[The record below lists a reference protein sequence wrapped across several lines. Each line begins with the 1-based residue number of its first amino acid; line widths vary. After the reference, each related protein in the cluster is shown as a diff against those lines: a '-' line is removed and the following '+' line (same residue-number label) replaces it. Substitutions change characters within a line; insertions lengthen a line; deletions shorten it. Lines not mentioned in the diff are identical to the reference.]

1 MKDEHDVGEWG
12 LRSSRLTRTLW
23 HVLLLTLSIIA
34 LVPVIWMFSTSLK
47 PPQEIFGGGLN
58 FVPRAPTF
66 QHFVRLWEN
75 YNILK
80 IMYNTLI
87 VAVSLTFMQ
96 LIVSILAGYGFAKY
110 DFPFREPLFY
120 LCVATMF
127 IPIQVIM
134 VSNYL
139 MISDWGMVNTFAAVI
154 LPQMGNAFGI
164 FLMRQHLRVFPESLL
179 EAARIDG
186 ATEMRVILQIVFPA
200 IKSIIVALAIL
211 FFINNWNQYVWPSLV
226 LTSPESM
233 TLPIW
238 LRQFMH
244 AEGGSDW
251 GMLMAASSLGVV
263 PALLAYVLAHRQI
276 MNTFASTGLKG

>member
-1 MKDEHDVGEWG
+1 MRGEYDVGEWG
-12 LRSSRLTRTLW
+12 LRSSKLTRTLW
-23 HVLLLTLSIIA
+23 HILLVILSVIA

-58 FVPRAPTF
+58 FIPKQPTT
-66 QHFVRLWEN
+66 QHFTRLWEN
-75 YNILK
+75 YNIIK
-80 IMYNTLI
+80 IMYNTLV
-87 VAVSLTFMQ
+87 VALSQTFMQ
-96 LIVSILAGYGFAKY
+96 LVISILAGYGFAKY
-110 DFPFREPLFY
+110 KFPLREPLFY

-139 MISDWGMVNTFAAVI
+139 LISDWGMVNTFTAVV
-154 LPQMGNAFGI
+154 LPQMANAFGI

-186 ATEMRVILQIVFPA
+186 AGEMRVVLQIVFPA
-200 IKSIIVALAIL
+200 IKSTIVALAIL

-244 AEGGSDW
+244 AEGD
-251 GMLMAASSLGVV
+251 
-263 PALLAYVLAHRQI
+263 Q
-276 MNTFASTGLKG
+276 TGGC

>member
-1 MKDEHDVGEWG
+1 MRDEYDVGEWG
-12 LRSSRLTRTLW
+12 LSSSRLTRILW
-23 HVLLLTLSIIA
+23 HTLLVVLSIIA

-58 FVPRAPTF
+58 FIPRAPTI
-66 QHFVRLWEN
+66 QHFTRLWEN
-75 YNILK
+75 YNILR
-80 IMYNTLI
+80 IMYNTLV
-87 VAVSLTFMQ
+87 VALSQTLIQ
-96 LIVSILAGYGFAKY
+96 LIVSVLAGYGFAKY
-110 DFPFREPLFY
+110 NFPLREPLFY

-139 MISDWGMVNTFAAVI
+139 MISDWGMVNTFAAVV
-154 LPQMGNAFGI
+154 LPQMANAFGI

-186 ATEMRVILQIVFPA
+186 AGEMRVILQIVFPA
-200 IKSIIVALAIL
+200 IKSVIVSLAIL
-211 FFINNWNQYVWPSLV
+211 FLTTGISMFISLV
-226 LTSPESM
+226 LPARKM

-276 MNTFASTGLKG
+276 MNKFANTGLKG

>member
-1 MKDEHDVGEWG
+1 MRDEHDVGEWG
-12 LRSSRLTRTLW
+12 LRSSRLARILW
-23 HVLLLTLSIIA
+23 HTLLLILSIIA

-58 FVPRAPTF
+58 FIPKAPTI

-87 VAVSLTFMQ
+87 VALSLTFMQ

-110 DFPFREPLFY
+110 NFPFREPLFY

-139 MISDWGMVNTFAAVI
+139 MISDWGMVNTFAAV
-154 LPQMGNAFGI
+154 
-164 FLMRQHLRVFPESLL
+164 
-179 EAARIDG
+179 
-186 ATEMRVILQIVFPA
+186 
-200 IKSIIVALAIL
+200 
-211 FFINNWNQYVWPSLV
+211 V
-226 LTSPESM
+226 LT
-233 TLPIW
+233 L
-238 LRQFMH
+238 L
-244 AEGGSDW
+244 GS
-251 GMLMAASSLGVV
+251 S
-263 PALLAYVLAHRQI
+263 
-276 MNTFASTGLKG
+276 